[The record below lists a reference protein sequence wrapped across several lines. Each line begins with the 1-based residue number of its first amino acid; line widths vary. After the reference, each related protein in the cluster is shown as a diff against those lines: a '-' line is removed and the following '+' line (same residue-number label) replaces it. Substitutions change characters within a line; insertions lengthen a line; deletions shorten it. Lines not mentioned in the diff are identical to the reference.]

1 MLKNIKVKD
10 LVELNENFEIK
21 DENKICKNNHEFT
34 LPLLFDDYFLEKILI
49 LDEHCN
55 LVTVFSITYNEV
67 KNESRT

>member
-10 LVELNENFEIK
+10 LTELNQTFKIE
-21 DENKICKNNHEFT
+21 DEGKICKNNHEFT
-34 LPLLFDDYFLEKILI
+34 LPLLFNDYFLEKILI

-55 LVTVFSITYNEV
+55 LTTIFSITYDEV